1 MALAEGFEPSDSFL
15 SSVFWTDFISHSNK
29 QAYGAEGEGRTHM
42 PLSRRQLSKLLQYLY
57 ATSAD
62 LHPLFLLNNKLDY
75 RTQNFTISL
84 LVVILKRFM
93 FFSSCCYLNIFQIYS
108 QSTCSCDMDDFSKTQ
123 NQQLLTFKAAA
134 GKSV

>member
-1 MALAEGFEPSDSFL
+1 MDATMQTVLRLHEQGIPRRTIAKRAG
-15 SSVFWTDFISHSNK
+15 IS
-29 QAYGAEGEGRTHM
+29 
-42 PLSRRQLSKLLQYLY
+42 LQKVRKILM
-57 ATSAD
+57 
-62 LHPLFLLNNKLDY
+62 FLLNNKLDY

-123 NQQLLTFKAAA
+123 NQQLLTFEAAA

>member
-1 MALAEGFEPSDSFL
+1 MLKDSNLRTVSHRRFSGPISSTTRTSKQMAQRVRFELTCRDFRDGSLASCCPTVRRPLHMFL
-15 SSVFWTDFISHSNK
+15 
-29 QAYGAEGEGRTHM
+29 
-42 PLSRRQLSKLLQYLY
+42 
-57 ATSAD
+57 
-62 LHPLFLLNNKLDY
+62 LFLLNNKLDY

>member
-1 MALAEGFEPSDSFL
+1 MLKDSNLRTVSHRRFSGPIPLTTRTSKHMAQRARFELTCRDFRDGGLASRCPTVRRPL
-15 SSVFWTDFISHSNK
+15 VFV
-29 QAYGAEGEGRTHM
+29 
-42 PLSRRQLSKLLQYLY
+42 
-57 ATSAD
+57 
-62 LHPLFLLNNKLDY
+62 FLLNNKLDY